1 MLRVNSTSTPSSQGR
16 TCRINRVWLWF
27 FRFDGGNQLSRVGI
41 RSKVQLPLPCMSTTS
56 DGSVY
61 RRLFEI
67 SEYDK
72 AYSEY
77 SEYSSG
83 LDAMYCSSYCSWP
96 RLSMTTSVTLFTL
109 HCVDIQYMSTMG
121 HSVHTKCQTVVESS
135 HFREK
140 GIQAVI
146 MVLPMSLSGLT
157 LLSTVA
163 AVSAE
168 IHHHFYLSVQ

>member
-1 MLRVNSTSTPSSQGR
+1 
-16 TCRINRVWLWF
+16 
-27 FRFDGGNQLSRVGI
+27 
-41 RSKVQLPLPCMSTTS
+41 
-56 DGSVY
+56 
-61 RRLFEI
+61 
-67 SEYDK
+67 
-72 AYSEY
+72 
-77 SEYSSG
+77 
-83 LDAMYCSSYCSWP
+83 
-96 RLSMTTSVTLFTL
+96 
-109 HCVDIQYMSTMG
+109 MSTMG

-168 IHHHFYLSVQ
+168 IHHHFYLSVGGVAEPQPQLPLRIATRSWPTSYLAS